1 MSRTSAVTIIM
12 IEDDPGHARLIEK
25 NIRRAS
31 VPNEIRAFRDGG
43 SAVAYLSNPEN
54 QNDNYL
60 ILLDLNLPDMR
71 GIEVLRTIKGDRRLR
86 LVPVIILTTTDDE
99 NEIRQCYELGAN
111 VYVTKPLDFEGFA
124 NAVRQLGL
132 LFTIMQVAPHV

>member
-1 MSRTSAVTIIM
+1 MSRTSAVTILM

-31 VPNEIRAFRDGG
+31 VPNEIRAFGDGG
-43 SAVAYLSNPEN
+43 SAIAFLNRPEN
-54 QNDNYL
+54 QDENYL

-71 GIEVLRTIKGDRRLR
+71 GIEVLRTIKTNPRLR
-86 LVPVIILTTTDDE
+86 LFPVIILTTTDDE
-99 NEIRQCYELGAN
+99 GEIRQCYDLGAN
-111 VYVTKPLDFEGFA
+111 VYVTKPLDFDGFA

-132 LFTIMQVAPHV
+132 LFTIMQVAPHG

>member
-1 MSRTSAVTIIM
+1 MPPTSAVTIIM

-31 VPNEIRAFRDGG
+31 VPNEIRTFGDGG
-43 SAVAYLSNPEN
+43 SAVAYLARPEN
-54 QNDNYL
+54 QHENYL

-71 GIEVLRTIKGDRRLR
+71 GIEVLRSIKTSPRLR

-99 NEIRQCYELGAN
+99 AEIRQCYELGAN

-132 LFTIMQVAPHV
+132 LFTIMQVAPHG

>member
-1 MSRTSAVTIIM
+1 MSRTRAVTIIM

-31 VPNEIRAFRDGG
+31 VPNEILAFADGC
-43 SAVAYLSNPEN
+43 SALAFLDTAGQKEES
-54 QNDNYL
+54 YL

-71 GIEVLRTIKGDRRLR
+71 GIEVLRTIKTNPRLR
-86 LVPVIILTTTDDE
+86 LMPVIILTTTDDE
-99 NEIRQCYELGAN
+99 EEIRQCYELGAN
-111 VYVTKPLDFEGFA
+111 VYVTKPLDFDGFA

-132 LFTIMQVAPHV
+132 LFTVMQVAPHG

>member
-1 MSRTSAVTIIM
+1 MSRTSAVTIVM

-25 NIRRAS
+25 NIRRAC
-31 VPNEIRAFRDGG
+31 VPNDIRAFADGG
-43 SAVAYLSNPEN
+43 SAIAHLTSPDNH
-54 QNDNYL
+54 DGNYL

-71 GIEVLRTIKGDRRLR
+71 GIEVLRTIKDDPRLR
-86 LVPVIILTTTDDE
+86 LAPVIILTTTDDE

-111 VYVTKPLDFEGFA
+111 VYVTKPLDFDGFA

>member
-1 MSRTSAVTIIM
+1 MSRTSAVTIVM

-31 VPNEIRAFRDGG
+31 VPNEIRAFGDGG
-43 SAVAYLSNPEN
+43 SAIEFLNGPANR
-54 QNDNYL
+54 DGNYL

-71 GIEVLRTIKGDRRLR
+71 GIEVLRTIKTSPQLR
-86 LVPVIILTTTDDE
+86 LFPVIILTTTDDE
-99 NEIRQCYELGAN
+99 DEIRQCYELGAN

-132 LFTIMQVAPHV
+132 LFTIMQVAPNV

>member
-1 MSRTSAVTIIM
+1 MSRTNAVTIIM

-31 VPNEIRAFRDGG
+31 VPNEIRAFGDGG
-43 SAVAYLSNPEN
+43 SAISFLNNPEN
-54 QNDNYL
+54 QEGNYL

-71 GIEVLRTIKGDRRLR
+71 GIEVLRTIKMNPRLR
-86 LVPVIILTTTDDE
+86 LFPVIILTTTDDE
-99 NEIRQCYELGAN
+99 DEIRNCYELGAN
-111 VYVTKPLDFEGFA
+111 VYVTKPLDFDGFA

-132 LFTIMQVAPHV
+132 LFTIMQVAPHG

>member
-1 MSRTSAVTIIM
+1 MSRTSAVTILM

-31 VPNEIRAFRDGG
+31 VPNEIRAFGDGG
-43 SAVAYLSNPEN
+43 SAIAFLNRPEN
-54 QNDNYL
+54 QDENYL

-71 GIEVLRTIKGDRRLR
+71 GIEVLRTIKTNPRLR
-86 LVPVIILTTTDDE
+86 LFPVIILTTTDDE
-99 NEIRQCYELGAN
+99 EEIRHCYELGAN
-111 VYVTKPLDFEGFA
+111 VYVTKPLDFDGFA

-132 LFTIMQVAPHV
+132 LFTIMQVAPHG

>member
-1 MSRTSAVTIIM
+1 MSRTNAVTIIM

-25 NIRRAS
+25 NIRRAC
-31 VPNEIRAFRDGG
+31 VPNDILAFADGG
-43 SAVAYLSNPEN
+43 SAIAHLTSPANH
-54 QNDNYL
+54 DGNYL

-71 GIEVLRTIKGDRRLR
+71 GIEVLRTIKDDPRLR
-86 LVPVIILTTTDDE
+86 LAPVIILTTTDDE

-111 VYVTKPLDFEGFA
+111 VYVTKPLDFDGFA

>member
-1 MSRTSAVTIIM
+1 MFRNSAVTIVM

-31 VPNEIRAFRDGG
+31 VPNEIRAFADGQSALSFLDATESRDGT
-43 SAVAYLSNPEN
+43 
-54 QNDNYL
+54 YL

-71 GIEVLRTIKGDRRLR
+71 GIEVLRTIKTSPHLRR
-86 LVPVIILTTTDDE
+86 VPVIILTTTDDE
-99 NEIRQCYELGAN
+99 DEIRQCYDLGAN
-111 VYVTKPLDFEGFA
+111 VYVTKPLDFDGFA

-132 LFTIMQVAPHV
+132 LFTIMQVSPHG